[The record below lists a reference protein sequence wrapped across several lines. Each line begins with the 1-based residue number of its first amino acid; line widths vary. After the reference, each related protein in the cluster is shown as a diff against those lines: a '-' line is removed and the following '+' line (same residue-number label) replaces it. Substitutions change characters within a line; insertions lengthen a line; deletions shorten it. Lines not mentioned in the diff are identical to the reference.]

1 MMAMTTS
8 SSTSVKAVETGL
20 DALGRTPRTKQ
31 AQCRIGKDLE
41 GGVRVAQKQ
50 V

>member
-20 DALGRTPRTKQ
+20 VALGRTYLTKQ
-31 AQCRIGKDLE
+31 AQCRIGKE
-41 GGVRVAQKQ
+41 PKGRVRVAQ
-50 V
+50 